1 MINQDEKIKALRDLI
16 HSAQTSINTAKKL
29 LNSMVGW
36 ELDNYENDSLD
47 TEWSS
52 YISWDLTIIE
62 WVFTGES
69 MLWPDGNTYPVPQ
82 NYASKSL
89 LVQWSKLKAIIE
101 QNWKIKYKIISEIPY
116 ETKVGIITKNGEKY
130 QVNTTDKSYN
140 VLMAAI
146 TFHKCDIGDT
156 VSIRVPEW
164 KNATYAV
171 IEAVM
176 PKN

>member
-1 MINQDEKIKALRDLI
+1 MQDENKIKALRDLI
-16 HSAQTSINTAKKL
+16 HSAQNSINSAKKI
-29 LNSMVGW
+29 LNSMLW
-36 ELDNYENDSLD
+36 EEESDDSYID
-47 TEWSS
+47 AMDGSS
-52 YISWDLTIIE
+52 YSSWDLKIVE

-69 MLWPDGNTYPVPQ
+69 MLGPDGNTYPVPQ

-101 QNWKIKYKIISEIPY
+101 PSGKIKYKIIGEIPF
-116 ETKVGIITKNGEKY
+116 ETKVGIITRNWEKY
-130 QVNTTDKSYN
+130 QINTEERSYN

-146 TFHKCDIGDT
+146 TFHKCEVGDT
-156 VSIRVPEW
+156 VSIRIPEG

-171 IEAVM
+171 IEAIL